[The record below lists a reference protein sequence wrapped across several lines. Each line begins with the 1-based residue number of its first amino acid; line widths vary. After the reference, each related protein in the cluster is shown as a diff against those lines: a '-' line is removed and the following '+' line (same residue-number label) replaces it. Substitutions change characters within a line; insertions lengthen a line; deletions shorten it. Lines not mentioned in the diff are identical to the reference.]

1 MLQVAIV
8 GRGVYCGNV
17 RFVGRE
23 WTGDNNITRRALD
36 VRIKNFSSIIKATQL
51 LYIICFSIDVLLDN
65 LNSMSTKSTES

>member
-23 WTGDNNITRRALD
+23 WTGDNNRTRRALD
-36 VRIKNFSSIIKATQL
+36 VRPNLFSSIIKATPFW
-51 LYIICFSIDVLLDN
+51 YIICFSIDVVLDN
-65 LNSMSTKSTES
+65 LNYMSTKSTES